1 MHFVQQGKSCID
13 LNDDIKILF
22 KYTTILDLIIFVFC
36 ILIGIREN
44 KNLFIAIR
52 IISKP
57 FDGGIVIKR
66 FSEREKESERRT

>member
-1 MHFVQQGKSCID
+1 M
-13 LNDDIKILF
+13 
-22 KYTTILDLIIFVFC
+22 
-36 ILIGIREN
+36 IGIREN
-44 KNLFIAIR
+44 KNLFIVIR

>member
-1 MHFVQQGKSCID
+1 MMISKSY
-13 LNDDIKILF
+13 LNIQR
-22 KYTTILDLIIFVFC
+22 Y

-44 KNLFIAIR
+44 KNLFIVIR

-57 FDGGIVIKR
+57 FDGGIFIKR

>member
-1 MHFVQQGKSCID
+1 MMISKSY
-13 LNDDIKILF
+13 LNIQR
-22 KYTTILDLIIFVFC
+22 YVFC

-44 KNLFIAIR
+44 KNLFIVIR

-66 FSEREKESERRT
+66 FSEKEKESERRT

>member
-1 MHFVQQGKSCID
+1 MHFVQQEESCID

-22 KYTTILDLIIFVFC
+22 KYTTIYFDRYM
-36 ILIGIREN
+36 RE
-44 KNLFIAIR
+44 KNLFIR